1 MLFRS
6 LTALL
11 NRFDSVTLT
20 NALQQRPDKYP
31 TVINALA
38 KLTREIVGLERFRS
52 VQQEQAKREAERNPE
67 NLGRIRTETVQKML
81 HALRVHWD
89 QEGGYQRGQH
99 PLRWR
104 Y

>member
-1 MLFRS
+1 MTYHQSRS
-6 LTALL
+6 
-11 NRFDSVTLT
+11 RSLT

-67 NLGRIRTETVQKML
+67 NLGGIRTETVQKML
-81 HALRVHWD
+81 HALRVHYPEQFALAA
-89 QEGGYQRGQH
+89 QE
-99 PLRWR
+99 PITAPDPV
-104 Y
+104 